1 MQQKLSA
8 HGFINRFKNN
18 SVAKWTTLIIVVL
31 VGAAGIFSIG
41 VGVGS
46 GRISFSTLES
56 QNEDLPAALD
66 YSSVTQVYNQL
77 KANYDGKLDQTKLLD
92 GMKAGLVNAAGDPY
106 TEYFDAKSASDFNS
120 QLSGTFSGIGAELG
134 QDSQNNLVII
144 APIDGTPASKAGLKP
159 QDIITEV
166 NGKSTTGMSVDQAV
180 TKIRGDKGTKVTL
193 KVIRDKS
200 QTLTFTITRDDI
212 KVPSVKSEIL
222 DDNIGYIKI
231 NQFGDDTGDLAA
243 KAAQE
248 FKDKGVKGV
257 VLDMRGNPG
266 GLLTAAV
273 DVSSLWL
280 DQGQTILQEKRGGTV
295 VSTET
300 ATGNNILKGVPTA
313 VLIDE
318 GSASASEITA
328 GALHDNNV
336 ATLFGVKSYGK
347 GSVQQVVKLP
357 NGTEMKVTI
366 ARWYRPNGQNID
378 KKGITPENI
387 VKMTAD
393 DYKAGN
399 DLQKNAALKFIQ
411 DK

>member
-1 MQQKLSA
+1 MQKESPVRGA
-8 HGFINRFKNN
+8 VNRAKKS
-18 SVAKWTTLIIVVL
+18 SVVKWVAT
-31 VGAAGIFSIG
+31 AAGIVAVVVGVFSLG
-41 VGVGS
+41 LGVGS
-46 GRISFSTLES
+46 GRISFSTIEGH
-56 QNEDLPAALD
+56 NENLPASLN

-92 GMKAGLVNAAGDPY
+92 GMKAGLVEAAGDPY
-106 TEYFDAKSASDFNS
+106 TEYFDAKSAADFDS
-120 QLSGTFSGIGAELG
+120 QLTGTFSGIGAELG
-134 QDSQNNLVII
+134 QDAQNNLVII
-144 APIDGTPASKAGLKP
+144 APIDGTPASRAGLRP
-159 QDIITEV
+159 QDIVTEV
-166 NGKSTTGMSVDQAV
+166 NGKSTTGMSVDAAV
-180 TKIRGDKGTKVTL
+180 TKIRGEKGTKVTL
-193 KVIRDKS
+193 KVVRDKS
-200 QTLTFTITRDDI
+200 QTLTFTITRDNI
-212 KVPSVKSEIL
+212 TVPSVKTDIL
-222 DDNIGYIKI
+222 EGNIGYLKI
-231 NQFGDDTGDLAA
+231 NQFGPDTSELAA

-280 DQGQTILQEKRGGTV
+280 DQGQTVLQEKRGSTV

-300 ATGNNILKGVPTA
+300 ATGNDILKGIPTA

-357 NGTEMKVTI
+357 GGTEMKVTI